1 MFAFSSWTH
10 FPLFMVSCDNGHI
23 ILLSTKCVMI
33 LNRICLT
40 IYATNQSQSQ
50 RTLNNFSSTIIYL
63 GLCFKSQKC
72 KTTVITWLN
81 EMWQTQNSHNILCL
95 YLRFDIRILLL
106 YPPIYRWSSSKLY
119 QRCVGFT
126 QTPGRWCH

>member
-1 MFAFSSWTH
+1 M
-10 FPLFMVSCDNGHI
+10 DI
-23 ILLSTKCVMI
+23 IVINQVRRDLSI

-50 RTLNNFSSTIIYL
+50 RTLHNFSSTIIYL

-95 YLRFDIRILLL
+95 YLRFDSYTHL
-106 YPPIYRWSSSKLY
+106 
-119 QRCVGFT
+119 FT
-126 QTPGRWCH
+126 DEALPNCTRDALDSHKHQGGDAIKPESH